1 MSKVIEIIEKLEK
14 DKKYTGIITYKD
26 GIKQKTRFMKVG
38 DKQLFIFAKR
48 SRKWGWYT
56 YSYNDKIICSGKEI
70 VGIEVKQKKEKTEK
84 EKWEKSIDK
93 AIKYL
98 EESGLWEE
106 DLKELKIMREVG
118 YEKCKKAI
126 RIYWDYYNKDNIEK
140 IKAIDKRL
148 IKKYDNGNEGILS
161 MLFITGGRPLKIK
174 KMYFGKEKN
183 AVILERIK
191 KAMEEKRKIEEWAHT
206 NYDVSFRYNPAK
218 NMAWDSEEYKG
229 KGNGHYYIALNNTHA
244 LFMEDD

>member
-1 MSKVIEIIEKLEK
+1 MSKVIEIVRGLEK
-14 DKKYTGIITYKD
+14 DKKYNGIITYKD
-26 GIKQKTRFMKVG
+26 GTKQKTRFMKVG

-56 YSYNDKIICSGKEI
+56 YSYDNRIICNGREI
-70 VGIEVKQKKEKTEK
+70 VNIEVKQKREKTEK
-84 EKWEKSIDK
+84 EKWERSINK

-98 EESGLWEE
+98 EESGLWADVLEE
-106 DLKELKIMREVG
+106 LEIMREVG

-174 KMYFGKEKN
+174 KMYFGKERN
-183 AVILERIK
+183 ELILNRIK
-191 KAMEEKRKIEEWAHT
+191 KAMEEKRPIQEWGT
-206 NYDVSFRYNPAK
+206 SSYDVSFEYNPK
-218 NMAWDSEEYKG
+218 YNKAWYSEEYRG
-229 KGNGHYYIALNNTHA
+229 KGNGHYYIALNNAYA